1 MFSLFRVNVLI
12 AINSIKTQLL
22 RTILTV
28 VIIGIGIWALVG
40 ILSSVEAM
48 ENSISGNFAT
58 MGSNT
63 FNIQRYDFNLQ
74 RQGGE
79 REKVNPII
87 STASKNPT
95 NLLPSGT

>member
-48 ENSISGNFAT
+48 EN
-58 MGSNT
+58 
-63 FNIQRYDFNLQ
+63 
-74 RQGGE
+74 
-79 REKVNPII
+79 
-87 STASKNPT
+87 
-95 NLLPSGT
+95 